1 MRKLWFLT
9 FIIIFLSCSIT
20 KRSSSLQPEEQIS
33 LTRRYIGN
41 FIDYYHT
48 DPKVVGGKDIIW
60 IKTTVYNS
68 FGKISAYGQKCDFS
82 VGDKIY
88 LKSISSSPDK
98 YGNWVFQI
106 ENDYTVSYR
115 VSEYRFENN
124 SFTSTRAL

>member
-1 MRKLWFLT
+1 MRKLWFLAV
-9 FIIIFLSCSIT
+9 FLIIISCTIT
-20 KRSSSLQPEEQIS
+20 KRSSSQLPEDQIT

-48 DPKVVGGKDIIW
+48 DSSIVGGKDIIW
-60 IKTTVYNS
+60 IKTTIYNT
-68 FGKISAYGQKCDFS
+68 FGKLSAYGRQCDFS

-106 ENDYTVSYR
+106 ENDFTVSYR

-124 SFTSTRAL
+124 TFTTSRSL